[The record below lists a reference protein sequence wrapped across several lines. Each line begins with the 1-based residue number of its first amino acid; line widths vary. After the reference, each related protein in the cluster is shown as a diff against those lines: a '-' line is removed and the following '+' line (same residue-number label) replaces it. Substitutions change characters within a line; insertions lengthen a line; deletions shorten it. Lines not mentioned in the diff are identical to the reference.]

1 MKIPVIFLNL
11 IVLLVPAFGL
21 EQPITVHD
29 PVMIYYDSTFYL
41 FCTGTGID
49 CWSSPDMISW
59 KKEKPVFDTPPEWAV
74 KSVPGFNGHIWAPD
88 ISFHNGLFYLYY
100 SVSAFGKNTSC
111 IGLAT
116 NVTLDP
122 SDPEF
127 KWIDHGKVVQ
137 SVPNRDL
144 WNAIDP
150 NLIVEDN
157 HTGWLAFGSFWGGIK
172 MVKLNTN
179 YTAID
184 SAQVWYTLSK
194 RQRNYE
200 LDDDDAGNGAIE
212 APFVFKKDR
221 YYYLFISLD
230 YCCRGLQSNYKIAV
244 GRAAEVKGPYY
255 DRNGLKLTTGGGTI
269 VCEGNDQWAGV
280 GHNGIFTYSGS
291 DYMVFHGYNIAQ
303 NGRPQLIIREIRWT
317 ADGWPEIIL

>member
-1 MKIPVIFLNL
+1 MKIPVFLSLFL
-11 IVLLVPAFGL
+11 ILMPTVGL
-21 EQPITVHD
+21 AQSITVHD
-29 PVMIYYDSTFYL
+29 PVMIRHDSTFYL
-41 FCTGTGID
+41 FCTGMGID

-59 KKEKPVFDTPPEWAV
+59 KKEKRVFDAPPEWAI
-74 KSVPGFNGHIWAPD
+74 KSVPGFKGHIWAPD

-122 SDPEF
+122 SDPDF

-137 SVPNRDL
+137 SVPYRDF

-150 NLIVEDN
+150 NLVVDEN
-157 HTGWLAFGSFWGGIK
+157 NTGWLSFGSFWGGIK
-172 MVKLNTN
+172 MVKLNAG

-184 SAQVWYTLSK
+184 TNQVWYTLSK

-200 LDDDDAGNGAIE
+200 LDDDDAGNGAVE

-221 YYYLFISLD
+221 YYYLFVSFD
-230 YCCRGLQSNYKIAV
+230 YCCRGLQSNYYIVA
-244 GRAAEVKGPYY
+244 GRANQVNGPYY
-255 DRNGLKLTTGGGTI
+255 DRNGIKLTTGGGTI
-269 VCEGNDQWAGV
+269 VCKGNDQWAAV
-280 GHNGIFTYSGS
+280 GHNGIFTYRGS
-291 DYMVFHGYNIAQ
+291 DYMVFHGYNVVE
-303 NGRPQLIIREIRWT
+303 NGKPLLIIRKINWSE
-317 ADGWPEIIL
+317 DGWPEIML